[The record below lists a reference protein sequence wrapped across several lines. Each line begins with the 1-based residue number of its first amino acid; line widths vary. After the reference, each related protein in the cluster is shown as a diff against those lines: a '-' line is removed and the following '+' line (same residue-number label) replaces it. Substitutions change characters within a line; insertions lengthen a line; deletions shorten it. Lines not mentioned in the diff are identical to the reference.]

1 VTGAAILPLMVL
13 DVVISIAT
21 RLPGG
26 SAVEAPAP
34 LQLVAQLVGKC
45 YSSRSD
51 GFMLGGKSSVRLNP
65 HKQVRLARL
74 LLDRSCDAP
83 ITIED
88 LSREVAL
95 SPYYLIRAFRH
106 VYKQTPHQYLV
117 GQRIARAKELLRN
130 SDLSITEICAAVGF
144 ESLGSF
150 STLFRKVAGLSPRAY
165 RISSQPTPNPTYIP
179 LCACWLHG
187 IKDQPD
193 L

>member
-1 VTGAAILPLMVL
+1 
-13 DVVISIAT
+13 
-21 RLPGG
+21 
-26 SAVEAPAP
+26 
-34 LQLVAQLVGKC
+34 
-45 YSSRSD
+45 
-51 GFMLGGKSSVRLNP
+51 VRLTP

-74 LLDRSCDAP
+74 LLDRSYDAP

-88 LSREVAL
+88 LGREVAL

-106 VYKQTPHQYLV
+106 VYKLTPHQYLV
-117 GQRIARAKELLRN
+117 AQRIARAKELLRN

-150 STLFRKVAGLSPRAY
+150 STLFRKVAGVSPRAY
-165 RISSQPTPNPTYIP
+165 RTSSQPTPNPTYIP
-179 LCACWLHG
+179 LCTCLLHS